1 MATDIVQGLFGMTP
15 EGYQLEQQQRAQ
27 QQAAQFAQMNPF
39 QQANY
44 GLYLGANRLGGA
56 IGGML
61 GAQDPMLQRI
71 SQQQALLKE
80 VNPSDAASLAAG
92 IKKAS
97 EMGNPQ
103 LAMSLSQALQNLQK
117 TQAIVYKSQKE
128 ALTPEQRNAASLA
141 DSSGAER
148 GSGEWGRAYK
158 QNLERLT
165 TKKPSDALLK
175 TQAIVDARAAV
186 RTFPEGSPERQQAED
201 MLRAL
206 QQDKLQ
212 VIEMGVPGQPNMRQ
226 KAFVDPYNP
235 EETPTPIGKPYS
247 GLTAATNINVPVS
260 LVDKESNLRKD
271 FGQET
276 KPYTQVI
283 STAGRIEKLLNMG
296 SLGEIIAQKQ
306 FSKLAGD
313 NNISNKD
320 VDNLSNLGDLGQ
332 RLAGTLSR
340 FFEGT
345 YSEAQRQEALK
356 LVRELKASGTS
367 QYSQIQQQYA
377 DRARAEGIPE
387 KTVTFIAPSL
397 PKDVQNVQNT
407 APLPLPP
414 EGTIMKNKKTGI
426 KDKIVRNGKLVPYPE

>member
-15 EGYQLEQQQRAQ
+15 ESYQMQ
-27 QQAAQFAQMNPF
+27 QQAAAREQAAKFASMDPF

-44 GLYLGANRLGGA
+44 GLYLGGNQLGGA
-56 IGGML
+56 IGGLL

-71 SQQQALLKE
+71 SQQQSLLKE
-80 VNPSDAASLAAG
+80 INPSDATSLAEG
-92 IKKAS
+92 IRKAS

-117 TQAIVYKSQKE
+117 TQATVYKAQKE

-141 DSSGAER
+141 DSSGADR
-148 GSGEWGRAYK
+148 GSEDWSKAYK

-165 TKKPSDALLK
+165 TKKPSDALIK

-186 RTFPEGSPERQQAED
+186 RNSPEGSPERQQAED

-235 EETPTPIGKPYS
+235 AGEPTPIGKPYS
-247 GLTAATNINVPVS
+247 SLTANTNINVPVS

-271 FGQET
+271 YIGET
-276 KPYTQVI
+276 KPISQVI
-283 STAGRIEKLLNMG
+283 TTAGRIEKLLNMG

-320 VDNLSNLGDLGQ
+320 VDSLSNFGDLGQ

-340 FFEGT
+340 FFEGS

-356 LVRELKASGTS
+356 LVRDLKASGTS
-367 QYSQIQQQYA
+367 QYGQIQQQYV
-377 DRARAEGIPE
+377 DRAKAEGIPE
-387 KTVTFIAPSL
+387 KTITFIAPSL
-397 PKDVQNVQNT
+397 PKDAQAATQ
-407 APLPLPP
+407 LPP
-414 EGTIMKNKKTGI
+414 EGTRLRNKKTG
-426 KDKIVRNGKLVPYPE
+426 KIEVVRNGQLVAE